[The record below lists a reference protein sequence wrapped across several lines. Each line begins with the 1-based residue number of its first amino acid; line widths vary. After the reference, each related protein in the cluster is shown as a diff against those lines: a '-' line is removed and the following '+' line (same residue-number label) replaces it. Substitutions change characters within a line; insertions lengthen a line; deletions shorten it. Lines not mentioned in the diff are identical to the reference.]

1 MLLKSEV
8 TLGDLVFVGF
18 NKQVIAL
25 DRYTGDI
32 VWDWKAPQGSGFP
45 AILVNGDRII
55 VSVQGYTYCLEP
67 TTGSQVWFNELKGK
81 GTRTPNLAS
90 LRGSSS
96 QMPAHAK
103 LAADAAA
110 ASQST
115 TTGVHT

>member
-1 MLLKSEV
+1 MSLKNE
-8 TLGDLVFVGF
+8 TILEDLVFVGF

-32 VWDWKAPQGSGFP
+32 RWDWKAPQGSGFP
-45 AILVNGDRII
+45 AILVDGDRLI

-81 GTRTPNLAS
+81 GTGTSNLAS
-90 LRGSSS
+90 LRGNSS
-96 QMPAHAK
+96 QIAAHAK
-103 LAADAAA
+103 LVADAAA

-115 TTGVHT
+115 THGAV